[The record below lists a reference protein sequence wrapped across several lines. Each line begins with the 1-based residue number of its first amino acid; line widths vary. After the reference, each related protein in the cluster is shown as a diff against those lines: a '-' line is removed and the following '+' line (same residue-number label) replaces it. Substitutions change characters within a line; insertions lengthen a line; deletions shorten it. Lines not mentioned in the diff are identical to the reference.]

1 VPRWRRLEKS
11 PSPTGSPPPSALR
24 ASGSLYLS
32 SPLERRRGRGQ
43 DCSSAH
49 PEACAAAVRPPGAG
63 VVVVAVRTG
72 GGEPP
77 VSLLLLRRP
86 SPIEWVCSCLR
97 RGNWSSVCNGTLNAS
112 VFVHCGCRG
121 LNMYV
126 ILARSRVFSS
136 FSSTK
141 TLPVGCLNRFTK
153 RESPRVKVT
162 SEVSVSQRCGSPS
175 ARSALLSEASLA

>member
-1 VPRWRRLEKS
+1 MSRAARAAFVFWGGPAFAPVWRLRAEVGAPLVREDLSGDLPEGRWPLPPVPRRRRLEKS

-32 SPLERRRGRGQ
+32 SPLERRHGRGQ

-63 VVVVAVRTG
+63 VAVRAG

-77 VSLLLLRRP
+77 VSLMLLRRP
-86 SPIEWVCSCLR
+86 SPIEWGCSYLR

-121 LNMYV
+121 LNMYI
-126 ILARSRVFSS
+126 ILARSRVFPH
-136 FSSTK
+136 F
-141 TLPVGCLNRFTK
+141 
-153 RESPRVKVT
+153 
-162 SEVSVSQRCGSPS
+162 
-175 ARSALLSEASLA
+175 

>member
-32 SPLERRRGRGQ
+32 SPLERQRGRGQ
-43 DCSSAH
+43 DCSSTH
-49 PEACAAAVRPPGAG
+49 PEARAAAVRPPGAG
-63 VVVVAVRTG
+63 VVVVAVRAG

-86 SPIEWVCSCLR
+86 SPIEWGCSYLR
-97 RGNWSSVCNGTLNAS
+97 RWNRSSVCNGTLNAS
-112 VFVHCGCRG
+112 VFVHYGCRG

-126 ILARSRVFSS
+126 ILAQSRVFSS

-141 TLPVGCLNRFTK
+141 TR
-153 RESPRVKVT
+153 
-162 SEVSVSQRCGSPS
+162 
-175 ARSALLSEASLA
+175 LLVV